1 MDLIKKEIKEG
12 EAGYDNIV
20 KTCEAADKAFAFI
33 RENMQK
39 QFEHLISQV
48 EGFQADANVAVTDNG
63 TRADRLD
70 LIMNRLTTQKTTFQ
84 TLQSENEDI
93 DVTEVMVQLTSM
105 DNSYNSALMATGKI
119 MKNSLMNYI

>member
-1 MDLIKKEIKEG
+1 M
-12 EAGYDNIV
+12 
-20 KTCEAADKAFAFI
+20 
-33 RENMQK
+33 
-39 QFEHLISQV
+39 ISQV